1 MMSFRCV
8 PSLLHVDGHIR
19 KLNQKRRFQH
29 TATTMPLA
37 PLCSTLPL
45 YILSGLVAIQCY
57 TYQTEPLFLS
67 FSEMAALEADS
78 LHETNTPHFG
88 DPVGGHEVKT
98 FVLKC
103 HEDSME
109 VVIKADL
116 FDPGRPVEPTHLRLG
131 PFSAVRDHCT
141 ARVSGNGEYIIRA
154 PLTECG
160 SKVTF
165 TQSAVLYNNLLL
177 YSPPPASPGGMLRA
191 EGAAVP
197 VQCGYAR
204 RYTVSKPTWSPPISI
219 QSTHLD
225 LDFHLRLMTNDW
237 SSERKSSL
245 YFLGDVVNMEASVD
259 HHHLPLRL
267 YADSCVATLTPDVNS
282 YPRYPFI
289 DHHGCFT
296 DSQLDGSSSRFLP
309 RVQGEVLHI
318 RLEPFLFHQDH
329 RHTIYVTCYLEAEPS
344 SNKHPVKKACWFM
357 RGRWRSVDGDD
368 GVCGSCSRVETND
381 ISGAKSNHK
390 RVLMITTKP
399 RQTELHRTNLGPMIF
414 LPFKTQTSVLK

>member
-1 MMSFRCV
+1 
-8 PSLLHVDGHIR
+8 
-19 KLNQKRRFQH
+19 
-29 TATTMPLA
+29 
-37 PLCSTLPL
+37 
-45 YILSGLVAIQCY
+45 
-57 TYQTEPLFLS
+57 
-67 FSEMAALEADS
+67 MAALEADS
-78 LHETNTPHFG
+78 LHETNGPHFG
-88 DPVGGHEVKT
+88 DPVGGHEVET
-98 FVLKC
+98 LVLKC

-109 VVIKADL
+109 VVMKADL
-116 FDPGRPVEPTHLRLG
+116 FDPGRPVEPTRLRLG
-131 PFSAVRDHCT
+131 PFSALRDHCT

-191 EGAAVP
+191 EAAAIP

-204 RYTVSKPTWSPPISI
+204 RYTVSSRALKPTWSPPISI

-259 HHHLPLRL
+259 HRHLPLRL
-267 YADSCVATLTPDVNS
+267 YADSCVATLTSDVTS

-309 RVQGEVLHI
+309 RVQGELLHI

-329 RHTIYVTCYLEAEPS
+329 RHTIYITCYLEAEPR

-368 GVCGSCSRVETND
+368 GVCGSCSRVKETND

-390 RVLMITTKP
+390 RALMIKTKP